1 MNEIEENIFQK
12 DTFPK
17 VGGLYEG
24 HKFES
29 TFLSRNRRSLSR
41 DKDITRTHTV
51 CSIEDN
57 DNEQLFLTFEL
68 FETSALKEDSKSNDR
83 VKNDKYW

>member
-1 MNEIEENIFQK
+1 MNHDYEAHFMNEIEENIFQK

-29 TFLSRNRRSLSR
+29 TFL
-41 DKDITRTHTV
+41 
-51 CSIEDN
+51 EP
-57 DNEQLFLTFEL
+57 
-68 FETSALKEDSKSNDR
+68 
-83 VKNDKYW
+83 